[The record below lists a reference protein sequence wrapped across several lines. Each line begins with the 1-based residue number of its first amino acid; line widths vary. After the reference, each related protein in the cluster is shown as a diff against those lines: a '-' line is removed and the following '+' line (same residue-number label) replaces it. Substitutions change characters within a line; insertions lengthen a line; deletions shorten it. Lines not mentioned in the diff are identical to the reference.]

1 MIKDKEKKERNQR
14 LSKNRMT
21 EQWEKLNKYRDVSKI
36 FMIFICI
43 LYIIIVIIYNVG
55 KLKSKQLL
63 QYISKAIIRRC
74 YCNQV
79 AQKISRSVI
88 NKSIEK
94 NDLRKKEGE
103 IDYFFY
109 KMKVLKS

>member
-1 MIKDKEKKERNQR
+1 
-14 LSKNRMT
+14 MT
-21 EQWEKLNKYRDVSKI
+21 QWGKLNKYRDVSKI

-79 AQKISRSVI
+79 AQKISRSVL
-88 NKSIEK
+88 NKSIDGR
-94 NDLRKKEGE
+94 NDLRKKEGK
-103 IDYFFY
+103 IKIRSLFFI
-109 KMKVLKS
+109 K